1 LREVVLA
8 GPGAGVDAAVGVEP
22 LAVVATPEGVQ
33 AALAAAGHADAR
45 RMDLN
50 GEVTTVLVLGLCL
63 FSGEGYEGVL
73 ARLWPLLG
81 AFNPALALRGGPV
94 TAAAL
99 SQARGR
105 LPAGVVREVFEAG
118 ARADPTPDETPGLR
132 VFGMVATATD
142 GTVFDLAADED
153 VAERFATPS
162 GGRFPQARVVTE
174 VTCGTRRV
182 RAAAVDSS
190 GVSEQALWDRI
201 AGRLEP
207 NTINFADR
215 GFFSMHR
222 WVTAAATGAHLVWR
236 VKNGHGSLPAKVLK
250 TLPDGS
256 RLVLL
261 RESDGMLAHRRK
273 KTGDPE
279 APRLPDTVAR
289 LVEFRVT
296 ATDDAGKSKTSR
308 YRVLT
313 TLLDHETPPAVEIA
327 SCYAERWQ
335 VEITYKTVKSTLRGA
350 GRRLRGQSAELAE
363 QEVWGLLAV
372 YNALVDQTVAA
383 AVDLGVDPDEI
394 SFTVVLRAAR
404 DHVVRHAPCTACGH
418 LPDQADLTA
427 AIAAGTRNRPD
438 RQRTGPRTKKERKTQ
453 HTRNVSYTID
463 ITESNLSKAA

>member
-1 LREVVLA
+1 LRDVVLA
-8 GPGAGVDAAVGVEP
+8 GPGAGVEAAVGVEP
-22 LAVVATPEGVQ
+22 LAVLATPEGVR

-45 RMDLN
+45 RMTLT

-63 FSGEGYEGVL
+63 FGGEGYSSVL

-81 AFNPALALRGGPV
+81 SFNLALVLRGPV
-94 TAAAL
+94 SAAAL
-99 SQARGR
+99 SDARAR
-105 LPAGVVREVFEAG
+105 LPPGVLREVFEAG
-118 ARADPTPDETPGLR
+118 ARADPGAETPGLR
-132 VFGMVATATD
+132 VFGLVATATD
-142 GTVFDLAADED
+142 GTVFDLAAAED

-162 GGRFPQARVVTE
+162 GGRFPQARAVTE
-174 VTCGTRRV
+174 VVCGTRRV

-190 GVSEQALWDRI
+190 GVSEQVLWDRI
-201 AGRLEP
+201 AGLLQP
-207 NTINFADR
+207 GTINFADR
-215 GFFSMHR
+215 GFFSMDR
-222 WVTAAATGAHLVWR
+222 WLTASATGAHLAWR
-236 VKNGHGSLPAKVLK
+236 VKNGRRSLPAKVLK

-256 RLVLL
+256 QLVRL
-261 RESDGMLAHRRK
+261 RESAGMLAHRRK
-273 KTGDPE
+273 KTGDPK

-313 TLLDHETPPAVEIA
+313 TLLDHEAQPAVEIA

-335 VEITYKTVKSTLRGA
+335 VELAYKSIKSTLRGA
-350 GRRLRGQSAELAE
+350 CRRLRGQSADLAE

-372 YNALVDQTVAA
+372 YNALVDRAVAA

-404 DHVVRHAPCTACGH
+404 DHLTAHAPCTACGH
-418 LPDQADLTA
+418 RPDRADLTA
-427 AIAAGTRNRPD
+427 AIIVGPRNRTG

-463 ITESNLSKAA
+463 ITESNLPRAA

>member
-1 LREVVLA
+1 VLA
-8 GPGAGVDAAVGVEP
+8 GPGAGVKAAAGVEP
-22 LAVVATPEGVQ
+22 LGAVATPEAVR
-33 AALAAAGHADAR
+33 AAVAAAGHADAR
-45 RMDLN
+45 RADLSA
-50 GEVTTVLVLGLCL
+50 EVTAVLVLGVCL
-63 FSGEGYEGVL
+63 FGEGCDAVVG
-73 ARLWPLLG
+73 RLWPYLS

-105 LPAGVVREVFEAG
+105 LPAGVMREVFEAG
-118 ARADPTPDETPGLR
+118 ARADPTPEETPGLR

-142 GTVFDLAADED
+142 GTVFDLAAADD
-153 VAERFATPS
+153 VAGRFATPA
-162 GGRFPQARVVTE
+162 GGRFPQARAVTE

-190 GVSEQALWDRI
+190 GVSEQALWDRV

-207 NTINFADR
+207 GTVNFADR

-222 WVTAAATGAHLVWR
+222 WTTAAATGAHLVWR
-236 VKNGHGSLPAKVLK
+236 VKNGHRSLPATVLE

-256 RLVLL
+256 QLVRL
-261 RESDGMLAHRRK
+261 RESEAMLAARRK

-289 LVEFRVT
+289 LVEFWVT
-296 ATDDAGKSKTSR
+296 ATDDAGKSKTTR

-313 TLLDHETPPAVEIA
+313 TLLDCEACPAVEIA
-327 SCYAERWQ
+327 EAYAERWQ
-335 VEITYKTVKSTLRGA
+335 VELAYKTIKSTLRGA

-363 QEVWGLLAV
+363 QEIWGLLAV
-372 YNALVDQTVAA
+372 YNALVDQAVAA
-383 AVDLGVDPDEI
+383 AADLGVDPDQI

-404 DHVVRHAPCTACGH
+404 AHVAAHRPCTACGH
-418 LPDQADLTA
+418 RPDQADLTA
-427 AIAAGTRNRPD
+427 EIAAAPRNRPD

-453 HTRNVSYTID
+453 HTRNVSYTIE
-463 ITESNLSKAA
+463 ITESDLPKAA